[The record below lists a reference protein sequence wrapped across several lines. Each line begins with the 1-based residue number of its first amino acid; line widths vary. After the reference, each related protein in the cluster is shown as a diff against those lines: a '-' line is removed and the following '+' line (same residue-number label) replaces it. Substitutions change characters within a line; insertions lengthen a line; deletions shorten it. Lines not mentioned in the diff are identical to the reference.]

1 MVFPFNFWLV
11 TAVAFIISA
20 IGFKNYIWFFS
31 IGYGLSI
38 AGEGLLLLL
47 LYGRT
52 LTAGTALCCLIFIV
66 YGLRLG
72 GYLAYRE
79 VKLKSYHKHLGAELK
94 DSKTIPMAAKISIW
108 FFCAVL
114 YVTMVSPVFYR
125 LSNGSGSS
133 AATYVGAALMLLGF
147 LMETFA
153 DQQKKAAKAVNPHR
167 FVDTGLY
174 RIVRCPNYL
183 GELIL
188 WTGVLITGFGS
199 LTGAGQWIV
208 AIIGYLGIIYVMFS
222 GARRLELR
230 QNRTNGD
237 DPEYREYI
245 RTVPILLPLIPLY
258 SVVKHKWLVA

>member
-1 MVFPFNFWLV
+1 
-11 TAVAFIISA
+11 
-20 IGFKNYIWFFS
+20 
-31 IGYGLSI
+31 
-38 AGEGLLLLL
+38 
-47 LYGRT
+47 
-52 LTAGTALCCLIFIV
+52 
-66 YGLRLG
+66 
-72 GYLAYRE
+72 
-79 VKLKSYHKHLGAELK
+79 
-94 DSKTIPMAAKISIW
+94 MAAKISIW

-230 QNRTNGD
+230 QHRTYGD

>member
-1 MVFPFNFWLV
+1 MVFPAHFWLV
-11 TAVAFIISA
+11 TAVAVVISA

-47 LYGRT
+47 LYGSS
-52 LTAGTALCCLIFIV
+52 LTPGTALCCLIFVI

-79 VKLKSYHKHLGAELK
+79 VKLKTYHKHLGDEIK
-94 DSKTIPMAAKISIW
+94 DSKTIPTGVKIAIW
-108 FFCAVL
+108 LLCAVL
-114 YVTMVSPVFYR
+114 YVTMVCPVFYR
-125 LSNGSGSS
+125 LSNDSGSN
-133 AATYVGAALMLLGF
+133 AFTYIGAALMLLGF
-147 LMETFA
+147 LMETVA
-153 DQQKKAAKAVNPHR
+153 DHQKKTAKAVNPHR

-174 RIVRCPNYL
+174 RLVRCPNYL

-188 WTGVLITGFGS
+188 WTGVLISGFGALS
-199 LTGAGQWIV
+199 GFGQWTL
-208 AIIGYLGIIYVMFS
+208 AILGYLGIIYVMFS

-230 QNRTNGD
+230 QNRTYGS
-237 DPEYREYI
+237 DPAYQKYST
-245 RTVPILLPLIPLY
+245 TVPILLPFLPLY